1 MRRWYWGL
9 LVASSIACAGL
20 TVACGDDD
28 DNPNTPTDGGPINNP
43 EGSTV
48 DGPVTPPTEGGVD
61 GGCTFATYVIGL
73 VNTQTN
79 ATAKPDTT
87 LGAGCKDTTTQAE
100 FKPLF
105 P

>member
-1 MRRWYWGL
+1 MRRTWAFLLACVVACSGL
-9 LVASSIACAGL
+9 A
-20 TVACGDDD
+20 VACGDDD
-28 DNPNTPTDGGPINNP
+28 DGGGTDSGGPETGNN
-43 EGSTV
+43 ETGTV
-48 DGPVTPPTEGGVD
+48 DGGDGGD
-61 GGCTFATYVIGL
+61 GGGGCTFATYVIGL

-79 ATAKPDTT
+79 ATAQPDKT